1 MQNLGISVK
10 ITHVQN
16 MYYFTINKFCK
27 LYAKQKQLVVVK
39 KGAAKQSRINTIA
52 ELDDCKIFLNFK
64 KGIGSKVKKIWK

>member
-16 MYYFTINKFCK
+16 MYYFSWSVFTINKFCK

-39 KGAAKQSRINTIA
+39 KCAAKQSRINTIA

-64 KGIGSKVKKIWK
+64 KGNRDLK